1 MSFSWEDIPAAV
13 TRPLLQGSVG
23 NLHLLEI
30 SNKIIEATQNVPQD
44 KALRWL
50 AMSAQVMMSAWE
62 WDILNPNT
70 ANYVLK
76 LHEMYPVLDTQT
88 LAFAKTVGGI
98 TPPANVMEF
107 QYVLLKEG
115 HDAALDYLE
124 NALKRDAGQLF
135 WLWRGILLGMMEG
148 KFADVE
154 RWLSRDKLL
163 PKGVRLGLL
172 GDAAMGK
179 GDFLGA
185 SACYLASLREFP
197 SLVWRE
203 RLGEA
208 SLQNKSLDLA
218 LGQWDLVLQKR
229 PWHTNLLLK
238 RYDLRNGNHKD
249 GAFPQGRGAV
259 LLYTWNKANYLEQCL
274 ASLAEADMRDT
285 SIIVLNNGSTDHTKS
300 VIRAFGHKLGER
312 FIPVDM
318 PCNIG
323 APAARNWLLTLPET
337 RDCEWVAFL
346 DDDAMAPAN
355 WLYSLGKA
363 MQEYPD
369 SPVYGCRV
377 VNHNASHIIQ
387 STDLHLEKGGEVG
400 SAEGGNRGKEPLYT
414 QRFTFTNIQNHCFDY
429 GSFSYMRPCVS
440 VTGCCHLLRRK
451 ALDAI
456 GHFDVRF
463 SPSQYDDLEHD
474 IRYALQGKW
483 PVYQGHLSVSHA
495 RKSGN
500 EASVQDS
507 AIMSVWANLFK
518 LQTKYTN
525 EEFAQIRQQ
534 EHDMLLT
541 DIMAKQFNRLED

>member
-13 TRPLLQGSVG
+13 ARPLLQGSVG
-23 NLHLLEI
+23 NLHLLDI
-30 SNKIIEATQNVPQD
+30 SNKILEATQTVPQD
-44 KALRWL
+44 KAMRWL

-76 LHEMYPVLDTQT
+76 LHEMYPVLDTQA
-88 LAFAKTVGGI
+88 LAFARTVGEI

-124 NALKRDAGQLF
+124 NALRRDSGQLF
-135 WLWRGILLGMMEG
+135 WLWRGILLGMASG
-148 KFADVE
+148 KFAEVE
-154 RWLSRDKLL
+154 RWLSRDKVL

-238 RYDLRNGNHKD
+238 RYDLKNSNHEGKI
-249 GAFPQGRGAV
+249 FPEGRGAV
-259 LLYTWNKANYLEQCL
+259 LLYTWNKASYLEQSL
-274 ASLAEADMRDT
+274 TSLAESDMRDT
-285 SIIVLNNGSTDHTKS
+285 PIIVLNNGSTDHTKS
-300 VIRAFGHKLGER
+300 VIKAFEHKLGER
-312 FIPVDM
+312 FISVEV

-337 RDCEWVAFL
+337 QNCQWVAFL
-346 DDDAMAPAN
+346 DDDAVVPDN
-355 WLYSLGKA
+355 WLYLFGQA
-363 MQEYPD
+363 MQTYPD

-377 VNHNASHIIQ
+377 VDSDAPHVIQ
-387 STDLHLEKGGEVG
+387 SADLHLEEGGEVG
-400 SAEGGNRGKEPLYT
+400 SAEGGNRGKEPLHM

-474 IRYALQGKW
+474 IRYALQAKW
-483 PVYQGHLSVSHA
+483 PVYQGHLRVDHA

-507 AIMSVWANLFK
+507 AIMSAWANLFK
-518 LQTKYTN
+518 LQTKYTH
-525 EEFAQIRQQ
+525 EEYSQIRQL
-534 EHDMLLT
+534 EHDMLLS
-541 DIMAKQFNRLED
+541 DIIAKQS